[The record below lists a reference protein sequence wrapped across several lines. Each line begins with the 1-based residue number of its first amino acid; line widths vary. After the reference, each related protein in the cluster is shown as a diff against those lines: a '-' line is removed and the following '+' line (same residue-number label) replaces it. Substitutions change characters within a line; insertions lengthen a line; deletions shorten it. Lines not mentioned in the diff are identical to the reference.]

1 MRAPGL
7 DAPHR
12 PAARLRRVATTARIR
27 PLADGFARPI
37 ATDPLVQGGIRLTS
51 QASIELPN
59 VATNPFFR
67 WVDIVER
74 LIVEGKKDGSIG
86 QAVNEGEVSAVIN
99 AMFVGEQV
107 LAGLADSWSSLPA
120 RVKRLHPY
128 IRAVLLD

>member
-1 MRAPGL
+1 M
-7 DAPHR
+7 
-12 PAARLRRVATTARIR
+12 
-27 PLADGFARPI
+27 
-37 ATDPLVQGGIRLTS
+37 TS